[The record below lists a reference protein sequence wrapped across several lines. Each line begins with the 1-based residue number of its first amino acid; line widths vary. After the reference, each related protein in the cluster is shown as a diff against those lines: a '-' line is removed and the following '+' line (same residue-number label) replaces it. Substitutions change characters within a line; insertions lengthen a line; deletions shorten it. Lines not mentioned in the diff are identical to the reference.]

1 MGETANSTSFTIS
14 QPNNQVLSFFLSKE
28 SRYRGMAQQLR
39 ELAARAKDLGSIP
52 GAHPVEGDSPWIVF

>member
-1 MGETANSTSFTIS
+1 
-14 QPNNQVLSFFLSKE
+14 
-28 SRYRGMAQQLR
+28 MAQQLR